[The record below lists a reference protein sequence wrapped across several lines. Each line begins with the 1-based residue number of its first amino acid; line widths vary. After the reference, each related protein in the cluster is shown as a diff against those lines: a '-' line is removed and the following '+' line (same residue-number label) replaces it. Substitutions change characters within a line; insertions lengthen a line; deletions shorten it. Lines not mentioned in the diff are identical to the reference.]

1 MNLSFCFFR
10 HFVRIGVH
18 MRVRPCEQNGFNERL
33 CPFTSVR
40 VLNEVP
46 FYGIK
51 ILITILASVTGFA
64 TTSGQ
69 KPKFHADL
77 VP

>member
-1 MNLSFCFFR
+1 MSTCESAT
-10 HFVRIGVH
+10 VRTEWIQGAVIS
-18 MRVRPCEQNGFNERL
+18 
-33 CPFTSVR
+33 FTSVR
-40 VLNEVP
+40 VLNEDA

-64 TTSGQ
+64 NTSGR
-69 KPKFHADL
+69 KPKLHTNL

>member
-1 MNLSFCFFR
+1 MDSR
-10 HFVRIGVH
+10 SGYII
-18 MRVRPCEQNGFNERL
+18 
-33 CPFTSVR
+33 TSVR
-40 VLNEVP
+40 VLNEDA

-64 TTSGQ
+64 NTSGQ
-69 KPKFHADL
+69 KPKFHTNL